1 MRIPSTILIAI
12 ALLLGLGAPATAQ
25 QLAND
30 GFHRRN
36 GQMHVLR
43 NGQLRPMTRD
53 SRLPT
58 GTVVTKDG
66 FLVAANGTRTELLEG
81 QACDLKGRVVAVRPG
96 AGGALTLG
104 APLPGRRAA
113 PAAGPA
119 KSAFEEFL
127 GGSRKDREDD
137 ERRREDKDEDSQERA
152 EQAREQQGRE
162 EKWLR
167 EQVQRYEEH
176 GRGRRKKWKDKWKKG
191 ERDDD

>member
-1 MRIPSTILIAI
+1 MRIPLTILLAF
-12 ALLLGLGAPATAQ
+12 AGLLSLGAPAAAQ
-25 QLAND
+25 QPAND

-36 GQMHVLR
+36 GEMHVLR

-96 AGGALTLG
+96 ADGALTLG
-104 APLPGRRAA
+104 APLPGRRDNT
-113 PAAGPA
+113 AGPA
-119 KSAFEEFL
+119 RSIFEAFL
-127 GGSRKDREDD
+127 GGQLEDNQDRDDDD
-137 ERRREDKDEDSQERA
+137 EGHGRG
-152 EQAREQQGRE
+152 QQSRE

-167 EQVQRYEEH
+167 EQAKRYGEYGQ
-176 GRGRRKKWKDKWKKG
+176 GRGKKWKDKRKKSK
-191 ERDDD
+191 ENDD